1 MFEVVTEVFV
11 ADAFELFA
19 SDAGVDESLDFYRAE
34 ELIGD
39 FVITYTLLI
48 IYLQCWHSVLNSTWL
63 YFSVTRTLLRNAGK
77 FVCE

>member
-19 SDAGVDESLDFYRAE
+19 SDAVVDESLDFYRPW
-34 ELIGD
+34 ELIGL

-48 IYLQCWHSVLNSTWL
+48 ICQCKT
-63 YFSVTRTLLRNAGK
+63 G
-77 FVCE
+77 

>member
-39 FVITYTLLI
+39 VPTLQSQVVSSLMI
-48 IYLQCWHSVLNSTWL
+48 
-63 YFSVTRTLLRNAGK
+63 LLSGWIRMLTQ
-77 FVCE
+77 